1 VEEHVSGARLSIGG
15 GVGIGVARTGQGS
28 GKDVQDG
35 SDFCFAV
42 FAMAWNAEAEVTLAE
57 QSSS

>member
-15 GVGIGVARTGQGS
+15 GIGVDVAGT

-42 FAMAWNAEAEVTLAE
+42 FAMAWSTEAELNLAE
-57 QSSS
+57 QSN